1 MTGALGRLV
10 ALAGIPRARLAV
22 SVGLGALVVL
32 FGVGLMA
39 SAGYLISRAAEHPPI
54 LSLTVT
60 IVAVRFFG
68 LARPAVRYL
77 ERLSSHDVALR
88 SLGRIR
94 TRFYRHLEPLAPAE
108 VAGYRSGDLL
118 ARMVGDVD
126 ALQGLSLRG
135 LAPPLVA
142 LVAAS
147 ACVGLATAV
156 LPLAGLVLGLGLLA
170 AGVVVPAVAAL
181 HGRNARRRQAAA
193 RGELTAE
200 LVELQRG
207 ASELV
212 VYGREEDVIARVRR
226 ADAELVRLGRRDA
239 LTAGLAEGL
248 SILVA
253 GATVAGVLAAAVD
266 APVDRVLVATLALLA
281 LASFEAVAPLA
292 GAARELAGIA
302 AAGRRVLEVTDRVPL
317 VRDPADPAP
326 APAAPPLALE
336 SVTAG
341 YGEEEPVLRDVRLRL
356 EPGRKVALVGPSG
369 AGKTTVTRLLL
380 RFLDPSAGRVT
391 AAGRDVRDHRQAD
404 VRRLVALAGQEA
416 HLFATTI
423 RQNLLLARPGA
434 SDAELDDALARA
446 RLADWVA
453 ALPEGLDTVVGE
465 EGSRLSGG
473 QRQRLVL
480 ARALLADAP
489 VLVLDEPTAHLDAVT
504 AEALMEDVLAAAGDR
519 AVLLVTHRREGL
531 ELMDEVVELADG
543 RVAA

>member
-1 MTGALGRLV
+1 
-10 ALAGIPRARLAV
+10 
-22 SVGLGALVVL
+22 
-32 FGVGLMA
+32 
-39 SAGYLISRAAEHPPI
+39 
-54 LSLTVT
+54 
-60 IVAVRFFG
+60 
-68 LARPAVRYL
+68 VRYL

-94 TRFYRHLEPLAPAE
+94 TRFYRRLEPLAPAE

-147 ACVGLATAV
+147 VCVGLATAV
-156 LPLAGLVLGLGLLA
+156 LPLAGLVLGLGLLVAGVAVPALAGLQGRA
-170 AGVVVPAVAAL
+170 AG
-181 HGRNARRRQAAA
+181 RRQAAA

-212 VYGREEDVIARVRR
+212 VYGREEDVLARVRR

-391 AAGRDVRDHRQAD
+391 ADGRDVRDHRQAD
-404 VRRLVALAGQEA
+404 ARRLVALAGQEA

-446 RLADWVA
+446 RLADWVV

-543 RVAA
+543 RIAA

>member
-1 MTGALGRLV
+1 V
-10 ALAGIPRARLAV
+10 
-22 SVGLGALVVL
+22 
-32 FGVGLMA
+32 
-39 SAGYLISRAAEHPPI
+39 
-54 LSLTVT
+54 
-60 IVAVRFFG
+60 
-68 LARPAVRYL
+68 
-77 ERLSSHDVALR
+77 
-88 SLGRIR
+88 
-94 TRFYRHLEPLAPAE
+94 
-108 VAGYRSGDLL
+108 
-118 ARMVGDVD
+118 
-126 ALQGLSLRG
+126 
-135 LAPPLVA
+135 
-142 LVAAS
+142 
-147 ACVGLATAV
+147 
-156 LPLAGLVLGLGLLA
+156 
-170 AGVVVPAVAAL
+170 
-181 HGRNARRRQAAA
+181 
-193 RGELTAE
+193 
-200 LVELQRG
+200 
-207 ASELV
+207 
-212 VYGREEDVIARVRR
+212 
-226 ADAELVRLGRRDA
+226 
-239 LTAGLAEGL
+239 
-248 SILVA
+248 
-253 GATVAGVLAAAVD
+253 
-266 APVDRVLVATLALLA
+266 
-281 LASFEAVAPLA
+281 
-292 GAARELAGIA
+292 
-302 AAGRRVLEVTDRVPL
+302 
-317 VRDPADPAP
+317 
-326 APAAPPLALE
+326 PAAPPLALE

-543 RVAA
+543 RIAA